1 MSVIKKNFSKTS
13 AKSNSKAV
21 STAKSEKLD
30 SKAIKKQA
38 QNGKGKLDSKA
49 IEKKLQARHEQ
60 LLAQGYVTTYGG
72 KALPQTEKWSDRLI
86 ASPNGEVM
94 RELDVMFS
102 VDLANAER
110 VRLAQAREKREA
122 KRAEKRANSEA
133 ARQARLDA
141 EREEYARS
149 SKEERL
155 AKQAEH
161 EKMLR
166 ECRTKYGITEQA
178 EKAIAD
184 KLTYDYVISEKTIM
198 PLSIAAALK
207 SLRFFVNRSGQPRM
221 FELYFNLLTDVN
233 RHMHDVGSVLTDAM
247 DLVQTAAMTFCKYKK
262 SADERHET
270 ADSRSESDGTY
281 TNSRT
286 GLPVTVFGEAV
297 HEVNKL
303 IAQDRRKSTKLTYLE
318 DLDENGHPIYLSVDS
333 NLQISTVDELEYFD
347 EAIDELCSS
356 NNKQEHDTLEKTL
369 VARLGG
375 YSIHQ
380 IAKKRHTAPSQVRKT
395 MRKLQKRAYELGY
408 SVPAGYTPEGG
419 MAGDKPE

>member
-21 STAKSEKLD
+21 STAKSE
-30 SKAIKKQA
+30 
-38 QNGKGKLDSKA
+38 KLDSKA

-72 KALPQTEKWSDRLI
+72 KALPQTGKWSDRLI

-94 RELDVMFS
+94 KELDVMFS

-110 VRLAQAREKREA
+110 VRLTQAREKREA

-161 EKMLR
+161 EKLLQQ
-166 ECRTKYGITEQA
+166 CRMKYGITEQA
-178 EKAIAD
+178 EKAITD

-207 SLRFFVNRSGQPRM
+207 SLRFFLTRSGQPRM

-233 RHMHDVGSVLTDAM
+233 RHMHDIGSVFTDAM

-262 SADERHET
+262 SADERHE
-270 ADSRSESDGTY
+270 AAPDSRSESDGTY
-281 TNSRT
+281 INGKT
-286 GLPVTVFGEAV
+286 GLPVTIFGEAI

-318 DLDENGHPIYLSVDS
+318 DFDENGHPIYLSVDS
-333 NLQISTVDELEYFD
+333 SMQIGSVDEYAFYESAFED
-347 EAIDELCSS
+347 MGVTPD
-356 NNKQEHDTLEKTL
+356 QR
-369 VARLGG
+369 RLLTYRLKGLGCGDSRYG
-375 YSIHQ
+375 YKS
-380 IAKKRHTAPSQVRKT
+380 IAKKEGVTPKAIRNR
-395 MRKLQKRAYELGY
+395 MQKIAVKAV
-408 SVPAGYTPEGG
+408 SAGYG
-419 MAGDKPE
+419 KPEWLAGGELPKYIKK

>member
-21 STAKSEKLD
+21 S
-30 SKAIKKQA
+30 
-38 QNGKGKLDSKA
+38 

-72 KALPQTEKWSDRLI
+72 KALPQTGKWSDRLI

-94 RELDVMFS
+94 KELDVMFS

-110 VRLAQAREKREA
+110 VRLAQTREKREA

-161 EKMLR
+161 EKMLQQ
-166 ECRTKYGITEQA
+166 CRTKYGMTEQV
-178 EKAIAD
+178 EKAVCART
-184 KLTYDYVISEKTIM
+184 KLSPDDYVIRDDTMFNLAVSATLK
-198 PLSIAAALK
+198 ALRLLMMYWGK
-207 SLRFFVNRSGQPRM
+207 PRV
-221 FELYFNLLTDVN
+221 FELYYSVLSDVH
-233 RHMHDVGSVLTDAM
+233 RHMGVTGVAFGDGI
-247 DLVQTAAMTFCKYKK
+247 DLVNEAALVFARYKK
-262 SADERHET
+262 AAEPREVNSLQELSDC
-270 ADSRSESDGTY
+270 SVKRSGEKRDIY
-281 TNSRT
+281 
-286 GLPVTVFGEAV
+286 GEAV
-297 HEVNKL
+297 YAVQNIVIPNL
-303 IAQDRRKSTKLTYLE
+303 RKSTKLTYLE

-333 NLQISTVDELEYFD
+333 NLQISSVDELEYFD

-380 IAKKRHTAPSQVRKT
+380 IAKQRSTACSRVRDT

-408 SVPAGYTPEGG
+408 PVPKGYIPEGYK
-419 MAGDKPE
+419 AEDKPE

>member
-21 STAKSEKLD
+21 S
-30 SKAIKKQA
+30 
-38 QNGKGKLDSKA
+38 
-49 IEKKLQARHEQ
+49 IEEKLQARHEQ

-72 KALPQTEKWSDRLI
+72 KDLPQAGKWSDRLI

-94 RELDVMFS
+94 RELDVMFG

-122 KRAEKRANSEA
+122 HRAEKRANSEA

-166 ECRTKYGITEQA
+166 ECRTKYGITEKV
-178 EKAIAD
+178 EKAVT
-184 KLTYDYVISEKTIM
+184 KLLSNDYVIRDNTIFN
-198 PLSIAAALK
+198 LAVSATLKALRLLMAYWGK
-207 SLRFFVNRSGQPRM
+207 PRV
-221 FELYFNLLTDVN
+221 FELYYSVLSDVH
-233 RHMHDVGSVLTDAM
+233 RHMGVAGVAFGDGM
-247 DLVQTAAMTFCKYKK
+247 DLVNEAALVFTKYKK
-262 SADERHET
+262 A
-270 ADSRSESDGTY
+270 AGSREVNSLQELSDCSVKRNGEKRDIY
-281 TNSRT
+281 
-286 GLPVTVFGEAV
+286 GEAV
-297 HEVNKL
+297 YAVQR
-303 IAQDRRKSTKLTYLE
+303 IVVPDVRKSTKLTYLE

-333 NLQISTVDELEYFD
+333 NLQIGSVDELDFFD
-347 EAIDELCSS
+347 NAIDELCSS
-356 NNKQEHDTLEKTL
+356 KNKQEHDTLEKTL

-380 IAKKRHTAPSQVRKT
+380 IAKQRRAACSRVRDT

-408 SVPAGYTPEGG
+408 PVPKGYIPEGYKAEG
-419 MAGDKPE
+419 KPE